1 LTYSPP
7 RWDHRCVRTRV
18 ALALML
24 AFLVPGAGADAQVRQ
39 RPVQAQAAGDLFL
52 LTAAG
57 GELERVRGRK
67 RLFRLVLRRPA
78 DDVTGFTDR
87 PARRTGQQP
96 LARFVRRWARLGFA
110 EVPPNA
116 AVVLADAPS
125 NRDVLVVELSR
136 PRLGAGGRTLA
147 FRAEVLRGNPRGP
160 LRGLARSADRRVSAR
175 FGRVSLFIDPG
186 GQEVSLVFRLSNV
199 PQSGSLSISFVD
211 GNGRPTAQVDLAD
224 DLFVQTDGPTR
235 VIAALAGFVVTATGS
250 SPLNGTV
257 QIGITV
263 DAGAQYALG
272 RALIS
277 PGASATATNTGT
289 RQTLPVTNGEFR
301 IPIIETPTDVEVRGS
316 TSPTNDPPHRRGGR
330 GRSR

>member
-7 RWDHRCVRTRV
+7 CWDHRCVRSSV

-24 AFLVPGAGADAQVRQ
+24 ALLVPSADAHAQVRAG
-39 RPVQAQAAGDLFL
+39 PVQAPAAGDLFVI
-52 LTAAG
+52 TAAG

-78 DDVTGFTDR
+78 HDVTGFTDR
-87 PARRTGQQP
+87 PARGTGQQP

-147 FRAEVLRGNPRGP
+147 FRAEVLRGNPRGR
-160 LRGLARSADRRVSAR
+160 LRGFARRADGRLAAR
-175 FGRVSLFIDPG
+175 FGLVSLFIDPG
-186 GQEVSLVFRLSNV
+186 GQEVGLLFTLSNV
-199 PQSGSLSISFVD
+199 PQGGFLSIAFVD
-211 GNGRPTAQVDLAD
+211 SLGRPTAQIDLAD
-224 DLFVQTDGPTR
+224 DLFVVTDGPTR
-235 VIAALAGFVVTATGS
+235 LTAASDAFLLTATGS

-263 DAGAQYALG
+263 GDAGAKCALG
-272 RALIS
+272 TALIS
-277 PGASATATNTGT
+277 PGASATVRNNET
-289 RQTLPVTNGEFR
+289 RRTFPVTNGDFC
-301 IPIIETPTDVEVRGS
+301 IPIR
-316 TSPTNDPPHRRGGR
+316 
-330 GRSR
+330 

>member
-1 LTYSPP
+1 LTWSPQC
-7 RWDHRCVRTRV
+7 WAHRCVRSSA
-18 ALALML
+18 ALALRL
-24 AFLVPGAGADAQVRQ
+24 ALLVPAADAHAEVRAG
-39 RPVQAQAAGDLFL
+39 PVQAPAAGDLFV

-78 DDVTGFTDR
+78 HDVTGFTDR

-110 EVPPNA
+110 EVHPNA

-147 FRAEVLRGNPRGP
+147 FRAEVLRGNPRGR
-160 LRGLARSADRRVSAR
+160 LRGFARSADRRVAAR

-186 GQEVSLVFRLSNV
+186 GQEVGLLFTLSNI
-199 PQSGSLSISFVD
+199 PQGGSLSIAFVD
-211 GNGRPTAQVDLAD
+211 GNGRPTAQIDLAD
-224 DLFVQTDGPTR
+224 DLFVVTDGPTR
-235 VIAALAGFVVTATGS
+235 LIAGPTAFLLTATGN

-263 DAGAQYALG
+263 DDAGAQCTLG
-272 RALIS
+272 TALIS
-277 PGASATATNTGT
+277 PGASATVRNAGT
-289 RQTLPVTNGEFR
+289 RETFPVTNGPFCIQIR
-301 IPIIETPTDVEVRGS
+301 
-316 TSPTNDPPHRRGGR
+316 
-330 GRSR
+330 

>member
-1 LTYSPP
+1 MRGTVAMTLM
-7 RWDHRCVRTRV
+7 V
-18 ALALML
+18 AL
-24 AFLVPGAGADAQVRQ
+24 LVPAADARAEVGA
-39 RPVQAQAAGDLFL
+39 RPAQAPAAGDLFV

-78 DDVTGFTDR
+78 HDVTGFTDR

-96 LARFVRRWARLGFA
+96 LARLVRSWARLGFA

-147 FRAEVLRGNPRGP
+147 FRAEALRGNPRGR
-160 LRGLARSADRRVSAR
+160 LRGFARSADRRVAAR

-186 GQEVSLVFRLSNV
+186 GQEVGLLFTLSNI
-199 PQSGSLSISFVD
+199 PQGGSLSIAFVD
-211 GNGRPTAQVDLAD
+211 GNDRPTAQIDLAD
-224 DLFVQTDGPTR
+224 DLSVVTDGPTR
-235 VIAALAGFVVTATGS
+235 LIAGPNAFLLTATGN

-263 DAGAQYALG
+263 DDAGAQCALG
-272 RALIS
+272 TALIS
-277 PGASATATNTGT
+277 PGASATARNTGT
-289 RQTLPVTNGEFR
+289 RETVPVTNGEFC
-301 IPIIETPTDVEVRGS
+301 IPIR
-316 TSPTNDPPHRRGGR
+316 
-330 GRSR
+330 

>member
-1 LTYSPP
+1 
-7 RWDHRCVRTRV
+7 VRTGV
-18 ALALML
+18 ALTLLLAL
-24 AFLVPGAGADAQVRQ
+24 LVAAADANAQVRAGAA
-39 RPVQAQAAGDLFL
+39 QAPAAGDLFV

-78 DDVTGFTDR
+78 RDVTGFTDR

-110 EVPPNA
+110 EVHPNA

-147 FRAEVLRGNPRGP
+147 FRAEVLRGNPRGR
-160 LRGLARSADRRVSAR
+160 LRGFATRTDRRVAAR

-186 GQEVSLVFRLSNV
+186 GQELSLLYTLSSV
-199 PQSGSLSISFVD
+199 PPGGSVSISFVD

-224 DLFVQTDGPTR
+224 DLFVETDGPTKLI
-235 VIAALAGFVVTATGS
+235 VGSVGFVLTATGS

-257 QIGITV
+257 QVGITV
-263 DAGAQYALG
+263 DAGAPCAQG
-272 RALIS
+272 TALIS
-277 PGASATATNTGT
+277 SGASASVRNVDT
-289 RQTLPVTNGEFR
+289 RQTFPVTNGEFC
-301 IPIIETPTDVEVRGS
+301 IPIS
-316 TSPTNDPPHRRGGR
+316 
-330 GRSR
+330 